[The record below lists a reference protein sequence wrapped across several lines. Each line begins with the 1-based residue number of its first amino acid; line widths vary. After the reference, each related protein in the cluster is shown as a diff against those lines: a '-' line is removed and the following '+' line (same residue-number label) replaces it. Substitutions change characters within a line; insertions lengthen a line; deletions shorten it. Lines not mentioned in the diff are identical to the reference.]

1 MEFFKRVTRIRFMAS
16 RKWCYA
22 LSAVLITASALAL
35 WRMGLNYGIDFT
47 GGIAVE
53 VAFPGPADL
62 DRVRGALDAAG
73 FAEAQAQNFGTSR
86 DVVVRLEPRENVSGT
101 VIGNQIV
108 EVLRTVEPK
117 VELRRVD
124 VVGPQVGAELRQKG
138 YLAMLFT
145 FIFILAYLWFRF
157 EFKLSVGAILAAM
170 HTPIVILGFFAVT
183 RLTYD
188 LTVLASILAV
198 VGYQINDTVV
208 VFDRVR
214 ERFPLMRGSPPA
226 EVLDAAINQTLSR
239 TVITHGATS
248 LVVTA
253 LLLFGGQTLHGF
265 ATAFLI
271 GVLVGTY
278 SSIYIASASA
288 LDLGLTANDLMATRR
303 AKGPVDDL
311 P

>member
-1 MEFFKRVTRIRFMAS
+1 MEFFHKVPRIRFMAS
-16 RKWCYA
+16 RRYCYA
-22 LSAVLITASALAL
+22 ISAVLITASALAL
-35 WRMGLNYGIDFT
+35 WRLGLNYGIDFT

-53 VAFPGPADL
+53 VAYPGPADI
-62 DRVRGALDAAG
+62 DRAREAIAKAG
-73 FAEAQAQNFGTSR
+73 FADAQVQNFGTSR
-86 DVVVRLEPRENVSGT
+86 DVVVRLEPQENVSGA

-108 EVLRTVEPK
+108 EALHTVEPK

-124 VVGPQVGAELRQKG
+124 VVGPQVGEELRQKG

-145 FIFILAYLWFRF
+145 FIFIMAYLWFRF

-214 ERFPLMRGSPPA
+214 ERFPLMRGVPPA

-239 TVITHGATS
+239 TIITHGATS

-271 GVLVGTY
+271 GVIVGTY

-288 LDLGLTANDLMATRR
+288 LDLGLSATDLMAVRR

>member
-1 MEFFKRVTRIRFMAS
+1 
-16 RKWCYA
+16 
-22 LSAVLITASALAL
+22 
-35 WRMGLNYGIDFT
+35 
-47 GGIAVE
+47 
-53 VAFPGPADL
+53 
-62 DRVRGALDAAG
+62 
-73 FAEAQAQNFGTSR
+73 
-86 DVVVRLEPRENVSGT
+86 
-101 VIGNQIV
+101 
-108 EVLRTVEPK
+108 
-117 VELRRVD
+117 
-124 VVGPQVGAELRQKG
+124 VGEELRQKG

-145 FIFILAYLWFRF
+145 FIFILAYIWYRF
-157 EFKLSVGAILAAM
+157 EFKLSVGAILAAL
-170 HTPIVILGFFAVT
+170 HTPIVILGFFAIT

-214 ERFPLMRGSPPA
+214 ERFPLMRGAQPA

-288 LDLGLTANDLMATRR
+288 LDLGLSASDLMSVRKERT
-303 AKGPVDDL
+303 PVDDM

>member
-1 MEFFKRVTRIRFMAS
+1 MEFFHKVPRFRFMAS
-16 RKWCYA
+16 RRYCYA
-22 LSAVLITASALAL
+22 VSAILIVGSALAL
-35 WRMGLNYGIDFT
+35 WRLGLNYGIDFT

-53 VAFPGPADL
+53 VAYPSAADI
-62 DRVRGALDAAG
+62 DRAREAVAKAG
-73 FAEAQAQNFGTSR
+73 FADAQVQNFGTSR
-86 DVVVRLEPRENVSGT
+86 DVVVRLEPQENMSGA
-101 VIGNQIV
+101 VVGNQIA
-108 EVLRTVEPK
+108 EALRAVEPK

-124 VVGPQVGAELRQKG
+124 VVGPQVGEELRQKG

-145 FIFILAYLWFRF
+145 FIFIMAYLWFRF
-157 EFKLSVGAILAAM
+157 EFKLSVGAILAAL

-214 ERFPLMRGSPPA
+214 ERFPLMRGAPPA

-239 TVITHGATS
+239 TIITHGATS
-248 LVVTA
+248 LVVTV
-253 LLLFGGQTLHGF
+253 LLLLGGQTLHGF

-288 LDLGLTANDLMATRR
+288 LDLGLSATDLMATRR
-303 AKGPVDDL
+303 AKGPIDDL